1 MEMLERAI
9 IDAGK
14 PAPISSEYPR
24 GVRVV
29 SVEQWRD
36 TCLKGGLSPAGT
48 KESADKAFRRA
59 MTDLDAMHRIG
70 IWDGLVWIAYE

>member
-1 MEMLERAI
+1 MPSSTI
-9 IDAGK
+9 GK
-14 PAPISSEYPR
+14 PAPISSAYPR
-24 GVRVV
+24 GVTVV

-36 TCLKGGLSPAGT
+36 TCRKGGLSPAGT

>member
-9 IDAGK
+9 IDVGK

-36 TCLKGGLSPAGT
+36 TCLKGGLSPVGT